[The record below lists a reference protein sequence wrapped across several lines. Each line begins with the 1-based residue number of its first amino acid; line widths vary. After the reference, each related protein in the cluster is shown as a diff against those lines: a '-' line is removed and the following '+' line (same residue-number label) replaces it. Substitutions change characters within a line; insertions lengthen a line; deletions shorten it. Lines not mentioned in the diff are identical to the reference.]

1 MNWYWP
7 GFCRAPFFPFSFF
20 FFFSRPPVPLN
31 MQLITRPIGGGAG
44 GSRCLRLIPIPRNRR
59 STSHVRFNIFD
70 RYLVPRLFPPSILCY
85 GTYTYIQVGII
96 IPALLAANF
105 RSSTKALS
113 VSDRDFEIVASSG
126 LSFAVYLLEKKMGRF
141 ETWGSRFA
149 KDDDGDGEMKIKR
162 RGRDFSR
169 SISSNF

>member
-7 GFCRAPFFPFSFF
+7 GFCRAPFFPFFLFF
-20 FFFSRPPVPLN
+20 LFFPPP
-31 MQLITRPIGGGAG
+31 GAVEYAIDYTTDRRG
-44 GSRCLRLIPIPRNRR
+44 REGSRCLRLIPIPRNRR

-105 RSSTKALS
+105 RSSIKALS

-162 RGRDFSR
+162 KGRDFSR
-169 SISSNF
+169 SVLSNF